1 MSVRQEINEFVAAGA
16 LPSESAD
23 TQAIAEA
30 GRLLERIVRPVTD
43 DEAQELVAAFGDDE
57 CYGLG
62 WTLLHLIETAP
73 GAQQTRYLGNAEN
86 YWVARLNERVALAS
100 DITDG

>member
-1 MSVRQEINEFVAAGA
+1 MSVRQEINEFVAGP

-30 GRLLERIVRPVTD
+30 QGLLERIVRPVTD
-43 DEAQELVAAFGDDE
+43 DEAQVLAAAFGDDD

-73 GAQQTRYLGNAEN
+73 GAQQARYPDNPEN
-86 YWVARLNERVALAS
+86 YWATRLNERAAPAR
-100 DITDG
+100 DNTDG